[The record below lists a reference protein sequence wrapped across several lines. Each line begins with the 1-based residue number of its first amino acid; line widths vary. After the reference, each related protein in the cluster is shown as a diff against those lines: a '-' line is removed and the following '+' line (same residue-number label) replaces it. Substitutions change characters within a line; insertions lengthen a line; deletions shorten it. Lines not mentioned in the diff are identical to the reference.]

1 MVASVHPGI
10 SHNLSPEKGLK
21 DPSHENLPKFS
32 LRFCIIGPPSLSPE
46 NHVSPKIPHPLP
58 TATNSEWFP
67 KLFA

>member
-1 MVASVHPGI
+1 MVASVHRGI

-46 NHVSPKIPHPLP
+46 NHVIPKNSPSPPHS
-58 TATNSEWFP
+58 N
-67 KLFA
+67 K